1 MRTTPAERD
10 HTRVSPMDI
19 PVIQK
24 TKDETH
30 EERDVVRHHELDLL
44 RQARAL
50 GEVDEVLERER
61 ERDRLVHLDP
71 DAVEVIV
78 IVVVRVF
85 LLRLLRGLALPDP
98 PLASEPCV
106 GGRL

>member
-10 HTRVSPMDI
+10 DTRVSPMDI
-19 PVIQK
+19 PITQEK
-24 TKDETH
+24 KDETH
-30 EERDVVRHHELDLL
+30 EERDVVGHHELDLL

-61 ERDRLVHLDP
+61 ERHRLVHLDP
-71 DAVEVIV
+71 DTVEVVVIV
-78 IVVVRVF
+78 IVRVF

-98 PLASEPCV
+98 PLA
-106 GGRL
+106 